1 MPTIVSP
8 PDLERRPRR
17 SFEEDDG
24 GHGRRPPNGGDLKRT
39 GGGGDND
46 NWDNRPNRPHHPGQR
61 LISYRLGL
69 FFALGAV
76 FLFFTGLVSVFSVT
90 QPAGR
95 LDAYNHAINA
105 WLPAAV
111 PPILWLNTAVLLLSS
126 VTVEIARRRIFHSI
140 DAMEEWFGLGHPITR
155 RALPWLLATLVLG
168 SLFLAGQWLAWHQ
181 LALEGVS
188 LPIQRR
194 RRTLLLHPHLRPRH
208 PSRRRHHRP
217 HRRRRRSLRLP
228 QRRRPPDPGRLR
240 SLVLARHR
248 RPLALPLH
256 PDRHPLR
263 SARRPIIYSAFTIG
277 VEVNELSF

>member
-1 MPTIVSP
+1 MPTTITP
-8 PDLERRPRR
+8 PNLERRPRR
-17 SFEEDDG
+17 SEEDDG
-24 GHGRRPPNGGDLKRT
+24 GNSRRPPNGHDLKCT

-46 NWDNRPNRPHHPGQR
+46 NWDNRPGRHNRPGER

-90 QPAGR
+90 QPAAR
-95 LDAYNHAINA
+95 LDVYNHSSNA

-111 PPILWLNTAVLLLSS
+111 PPILWLTTALLLLSS

-181 LALEGVS
+181 LALQGVTFHTRGGS
-188 LPIQRR
+188 GHSFYILTCAHAIHLAAGLIALIAAGIGLFAFRSVEDRQIMVDCAAWTWHAIAALWLCLF
-194 RRTLLLHPHLRPRH
+194 TLIAIR
-208 PSRRRHHRP
+208 
-217 HRRRRRSLRLP
+217 
-228 QRRRPPDPGRLR
+228 
-240 SLVLARHR
+240 
-248 RPLALPLH
+248 
-256 PDRHPLR
+256 
-263 SARRPIIYSAFTIG
+263 
-277 VEVNELSF
+277 

>member
-17 SFEEDDG
+17 SEEDDG
-24 GHGRRPPNGGDLKRT
+24 GNSRRPPNGHDLKRT

-46 NWDNRPNRPHHPGQR
+46 NWDNRPNRPHRPGER

-90 QPAGR
+90 QPVGR

-111 PPILWLNTAVLLLSS
+111 PPILWLTTAILLLSS
-126 VTVEIARRRIFHSI
+126 VTVEIARRHIFHSI

-181 LALEGVS
+181 LALEGVTFHS
-188 LPIQRR
+188 SGGSGHSFYILTCAHAIHLAAGIIGLIAAVIGLFAFRSVEDRQILVDCAAWYWHAMTALWLCIF
-194 RRTLLLHPHLRPRH
+194 TLL
-208 PSRRRHHRP
+208 
-217 HRRRRRSLRLP
+217 
-228 QRRRPPDPGRLR
+228 
-240 SLVLARHR
+240 
-248 RPLALPLH
+248 
-256 PDRHPLR
+256 
-263 SARRPIIYSAFTIG
+263 AFR
-277 VEVNELSF
+277 